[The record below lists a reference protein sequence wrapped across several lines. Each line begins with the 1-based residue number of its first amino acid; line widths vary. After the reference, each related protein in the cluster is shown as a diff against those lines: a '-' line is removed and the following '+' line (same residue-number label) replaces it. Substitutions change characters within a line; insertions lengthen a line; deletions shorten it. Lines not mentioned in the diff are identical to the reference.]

1 MDDATDKWGARV
13 TRVELQRMDP
23 PADITDLITIRYLE
37 ALAKIA
43 DGKATKIFLP
53 VEATGVLKGLAAMG
67 EMFKEGMEPLR
78 AKPRRKGRPRAPAG
92 KVMPLEWRG
101 L

>member
-67 EMFKEGMEPLR
+67 EMFKEGMRPPSGQAPEEG
-78 AKPRRKGRPRAPAG
+78 KTEGSGR
-92 KVMPLEWRG
+92 
-101 L
+101 